1 MKRYLIFKTKSRK
14 SEDYIGDLTLTELDE
29 GINDAIANGTMS
41 LVPVIFKG
49 ETIFIMKKL
58 KGLKCGK

>member
-14 SEDYIGDLTLTELDE
+14 SEHYIGDLTLTELDE

-58 KGLKCGK
+58 KGLK